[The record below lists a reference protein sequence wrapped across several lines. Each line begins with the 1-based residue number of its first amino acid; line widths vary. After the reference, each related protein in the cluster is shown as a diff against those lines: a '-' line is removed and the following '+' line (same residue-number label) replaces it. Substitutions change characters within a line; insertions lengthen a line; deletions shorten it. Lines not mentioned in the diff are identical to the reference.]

1 MHLEIVHAGLI
12 EKYECRGDY
21 IAIVLAKSNSNL
33 DSSSTSPMSTYLSGI
48 TRTTKFHNQNYK
60 ISPMYSFA
68 NSYDSSSPFS
78 QSPHVVSL
86 SHKHSE
92 RVQVFISNLLQKLQK
107 LSQPSS
113 TQHKQIYFHST
124 NIFKRVNP
132 DDL

>member
-1 MHLEIVHAGLI
+1 
-12 EKYECRGDY
+12 
-21 IAIVLAKSNSNL
+21 
-33 DSSSTSPMSTYLSGI
+33 MSTYLTGI
-48 TRTTKFHNQNYK
+48 TRTTKFHNQNFK
-60 ISPMYSFA
+60 INSTYSFT
-68 NSYDSSSPFS
+68 NSYENTSPFS

-86 SHKHSE
+86 AHKHSE

-107 LSQPSS
+107 LSQSSS